1 MIEYIQKYLKY
12 IRTEKNY
19 SPHTISS
26 YEDDLISFNDFLSK
40 HFSRSAYSVTEI
52 DHLTL
57 RLFLGDLLEKGKSKR
72 TVARNLASL
81 RSFFKYLVKH
91 RVVKVNVALNMVTPK
106 LSKMLPVFLDEQ
118 STAEIM
124 HIPVD
129 STVGG
134 LRDRA
139 ILELFYSTGIR
150 LNELISLNIGDI
162 DFWNNTV
169 KVMGKGSKQRI
180 IPIGKMAIGALKRY
194 LAVRGELLSP
204 NTHSGDKNAIFLSTR
219 GKRLY
224 PKGVYLIVKKNIERV
239 SEIEKK
245 SPHIL
250 RHTFATHLLNRG
262 ADLRAVKELLG
273 HENLSTTQL
282 YTHVT
287 VDKLKRIYKQAHP
300 KA

>member
-1 MIEYIQKYLKY
+1 MIEHIKKYLKY
-12 IRTEKNY
+12 LLTEKNY

-26 YEDDLISFNDFLSK
+26 YEDDLINFNDFLDR
-40 HFSRSAYSVTEI
+40 HFSRSTYLVSEI
-52 DHLTL
+52 DHLTI
-57 RLFLGDLLEKGKSKR
+57 RLFLGDLLEQGKSKR
-72 TVARNLASL
+72 TVARKLAAL
-81 RSFFKYLVKH
+81 RSFFKYLVKQ
-91 RVVKVNVALNMVTPK
+91 KVIRNNVSLNITIPK
-106 LSKMLPVFLDEQ
+106 LAKILPLFLDEHSVAQ
-118 STAEIM
+118 M
-124 HIPVD
+124 MNIPD
-129 STVGG
+129 SSTVEGI
-134 LRDRA
+134 RDRA
-139 ILELFYSTGIR
+139 ILELFYSTGMR
-150 LNELISLNIGDI
+150 LNELISLNLYDI

-169 KVMGKGSKQRI
+169 KVMGKGRKERI
-180 IPIGKMAIGALKRY
+180 IPVGKISMRALENYMGIRKK
-194 LAVRGELLSP
+194 LISA
-204 NTHSGDKNAIFLSTR
+204 NTQLNDQNILFLSNR

-224 PKGVYLIVKKNIERV
+224 PKGVYLIVKNNIEKV

-287 VDKLKRIYKQAHP
+287 IDKLKRIYKQAHP

>member
-1 MIEYIQKYLKY
+1 MIDQIKKYLEY
-12 IRTEKNY
+12 IRTEKKY
-19 SPHTISS
+19 SPHTVSS
-26 YEDDLISFNDFLSK
+26 YEDDLISFNGFLSK
-40 HFSRSAYSVTEI
+40 HFSRSDYSVSEI

-81 RSFFKYLVKH
+81 RSFYKYLVKQ
-91 RVVKVNVALNMVTPK
+91 KLVNVNIASNMVTPK
-106 LSKMLPVFLDEQ
+106 LPKMLPEFLDEQ
-118 STAEIM
+118 SAARIM
-124 HIPVD
+124 NSPVD
-129 STVGG
+129 SGVGG
-134 LRDRA
+134 VRDRA
-139 ILELFYSTGIR
+139 ILELLYSTGMR
-150 LNELISLNIGDI
+150 VNELISLNINDI
-162 DFWNNTV
+162 DFWNSTV
-169 KVMGKGSKQRI
+169 KVTGKGSKQRI
-180 IPIGKMAIGALKRY
+180 IPIGKNAIGALKRY
-194 LAVRGELLSP
+194 FKVREKLFAP
-204 NTHSGDKNAIFLSTR
+204 NTQSSVNNILFLSTR

-262 ADLRAVKELLG
+262 ADLCAVKELLG